1 MRQIN
6 IFIADDHE
14 LIRQGVRN
22 LLSETWSFACTGEA
36 SNGSQL
42 LKMIRKASISPD
54 IILLDLSM
62 PYPTT
67 VEEFIRQLKRQYP
80 RIKIVVISSYS
91 DTILLYTLVVKIGVE
106 GYILKEDTNDEL
118 ITALREIARGQKYY
132 SHHIYPTVMKL
143 FNEKNPLHK
152 LSQRERDV
160 LHLIHYHNADIA
172 KQLNITIY
180 TVRDH
185 INAIRTKL
193 NLKSRFEVLRF
204 AMRYNYISQP
214 KSPPRN
220 NLDPLK
226 VLEY

>member
-14 LIRQGVRN
+14 LIRQGVRH

-42 LKMIRKASISPD
+42 LKMIRNASIAPD

-106 GYILKEDTNDEL
+106 GYILKEDSNDEL

-132 SHHIYPTVMKL
+132 SHHIYSTVMKL

-172 KQLNITIY
+172 KQLDITIY

-214 KSPPRN
+214 KSPTKN